1 MVTLGAFGRHEGL
14 VTYTQGA
21 VKEATRHIVGT
32 QFRNLAT
39 IGGSVSGR
47 FGFSDIWTLLLA
59 LDADVELYK
68 GGRISCL
75 ILARRGREKTS

>member
-1 MVTLGAFGRHEGL
+1 M
-14 VTYTQGA
+14 TYTQGA

-68 GGRISCL
+68 GGRISL
-75 ILARRGREKTS
+75 FDFGKKGPGKDIVSHIIVP